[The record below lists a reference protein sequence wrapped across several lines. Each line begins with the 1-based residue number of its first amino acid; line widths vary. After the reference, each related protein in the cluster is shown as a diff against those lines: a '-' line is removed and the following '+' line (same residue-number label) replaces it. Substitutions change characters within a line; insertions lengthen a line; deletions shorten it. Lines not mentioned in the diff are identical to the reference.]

1 MKRDTTPIRVELEG
15 ELEGNS
21 ILVNPSALTMGLLE
35 DIQSGQTSAMLD
47 AIAATLVG
55 SDLPNGHDRK
65 ALRDMTPGEFADIC
79 SGVAGCVTLKKKRA
93 E

>member
-15 ELEGNS
+15 DLEGNS

-55 SDLPNGHDRK
+55 SDLQNGHDRK
-65 ALRDMTPGEFADIC
+65 ALREMTPGEFADIC